1 MALTKDIPDAQ
12 DVLGEADAAQIA
24 TQRGRIDRLDAE
36 ILGLL
41 NERIA
46 AAVRIGAIKKKLGL
60 KILDTGREASV
71 YRHLLNLNRGG
82 LLPGR
87 FLLRI
92 YADLIA
98 ASRDVQRTPQ
108 QIAADAAPA
117 RFAVLGYPVGH
128 SLSPVMH
135 NAAFAATGFAG
146 LYAAIPVRE
155 IGPAVAGLRALDFRG
170 ASITI
175 PHKQAVMEWLD
186 EVAEDARRIGAVNTV
201 VNREGR
207 LAGWNTDRAGAIA
220 ALREKTPLAGR
231 QTAVL
236 GAGGAARAV
245 AFGIAD
251 EGGAVTI
258 FNRGRKRGEALAAE
272 LGSEFHPLSHHLQPA
287 AHAASRGG
295 RGGRVHHHRR
305 AGDVHPP
312 GGAPVRVVDRDAG
325 AGRGHADGR
334 RSRTDGLLMTA
345 SSALRFAPLALQRTH
360 SLPRAAGL
368 ARRACPALAGILRP

>member
-1 MALTKDIPDAQ
+1 MALTKDTPDAQ

-24 TQRGRIDRLDAE
+24 TQRGRIDRLDTE

-272 LGSEFHPLSHHLQPA
+272 LGSEFHPLSDFKGDSFDILINTTPVGMLPA
-287 AHAASRGG
+287 AGETPIPGERLRPGLVVMDIIYNPLRTRLLAEAAA
-295 RGGRVHHHRR
+295 
-305 AGDVHPP
+305 AGCITIDGLEMFIRQGARQFELWTGMP
-312 GGAPVRVVDRDAG
+312 APVEVMRMAVEAE
-325 AGRGHADGR
+325 
-334 RSRTDGLLMTA
+334 LMA
-345 SSALRFAPLALQRTH
+345 SS
-360 SLPRAAGL
+360 
-368 ARRACPALAGILRP
+368 